1 LSFHALGAGDA
12 WTCSL
17 SKTGQA
23 ACWGAVQGVVAS
35 TTPHVYASAPT
46 FTSLAVGGFH
56 ACALTSDG
64 SAYCWGNNQV
74 GQLGDSTVTTRAEPT
89 PVAGGVKFKSL
100 TAGFFQTCGQ
110 TADGSVMCWG
120 LNSAGELGEKNSIT
134 GPFRVTPRYI
144 VLGVTP

>member
-1 LSFHALGAGDA
+1 
-12 WTCSL
+12 
-17 SKTGQA
+17 
-23 ACWGAVQGVVAS
+23 
-35 TTPHVYASAPT
+35 
-46 FTSLAVGGFH
+46 
-56 ACALTSDG
+56 
-64 SAYCWGNNQV
+64 
-74 GQLGDSTVTTRAEPT
+74 VTTRADPT